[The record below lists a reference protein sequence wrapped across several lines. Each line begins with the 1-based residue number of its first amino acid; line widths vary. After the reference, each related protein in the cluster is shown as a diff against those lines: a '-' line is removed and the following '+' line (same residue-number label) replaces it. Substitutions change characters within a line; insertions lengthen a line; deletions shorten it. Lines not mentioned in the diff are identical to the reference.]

1 MHIATLTLAE
11 MRDQSTLHPVPPGV
25 NPDLQ
30 EERERPCSFSTR
42 ELTHFLDGGEEKT
55 EERKALEAI
64 FLDGQDKVRKK

>member
-1 MHIATLTLAE
+1 MS
-11 MRDQSTLHPVPPGV
+11 DQSTLYPVPPGV

-30 EERERPCSFSTR
+30 EERERPCSFSTV
-42 ELTHFLDGGEEKT
+42 ELTYFLDGGREKT